1 MGRPVFRTSLCDSLE
16 IEYPILLA
24 GMGAEGN
31 ATPPPL
37 VAAVSNAGGLGVMGG
52 SGLDPDQIRRKI
64 REVRSLTTKPFGVD
78 LLLPARL
85 AEVGK
90 TRSEVL
96 KSIKSDYPKHLDFV
110 KSLMGEYGLPDV
122 EFEDGL
128 VLSTSHIQE
137 QVQVVLEERV
147 PLFAAGLGDPSQVV
161 PLAREQGIKVLGLVG
176 SVRNALRQVN
186 AGVDVVVAQG
196 TEAGGHTGKVANF
209 PLIPQVVDAVKPI
222 PVVAAGGIAD
232 GRGIAAALSLGAVG
246 VWVGTAFL
254 AAEESAIFEAHKQ
267 EILRGSS
274 EDFVVSKAYSGK
286 TARDYKNV
294 VIDAWDRSGLDTL
307 PMPLQRVMM
316 QNFVKSARMAGRY
329 DLVNNPAGQIAGM
342 INERKPAAQ
351 IMEELVQGAVE
362 VLQGLQRSV
371 TI

>member
-1 MGRPVFRTSLCDSLE
+1 M
-16 IEYPILLA
+16 
-24 GMGAEGN
+24 
-31 ATPPPL
+31 
-37 VAAVSNAGGLGVMGG
+37 
-52 SGLDPDQIRRKI
+52 
-64 REVRSLTTKPFGVD
+64 
-78 LLLPARL
+78 LLPARL

-196 TEAGGHTGKVANF
+196 TEAVATQESRQFSPDSTSCRCRQAYSGGSSGWNRRW
-209 PLIPQVVDAVKPI
+209 
-222 PVVAAGGIAD
+222 
-232 GRGIAAALSLGAVG
+232 RGIAAALSLGAVG

-307 PMPLQRVMM
+307 PMPLQRVLM